1 MDNLPRDFPAQA
13 GNIQRSVI
21 DGLTTGRA
29 YAIQATAINEIG
41 EESDKSPPIA
51 IATATPKI
59 DQGISSGV
67 LAGSVVGSLLA
78 GVLIGIVITYVVM
91 NRLAKSQAPEESV
104 EMKDSRLYA
113 ESCRKPV
120 SQTATEPAY
129 EDAGDV
135 RVHQRE
141 RKNPAYATPG
151 SAS

>member
-1 MDNLPRDFPAQA
+1 
-13 GNIQRSVI
+13 
-21 DGLTTGRA
+21 
-29 YAIQATAINEIG
+29 
-41 EESDKSPPIA
+41 
-51 IATATPKI
+51 
-59 DQGISSGV
+59 
-67 LAGSVVGSLLA
+67 
-78 GVLIGIVITYVVM
+78 M
-91 NRLAKSQAPEESV
+91 NRLSKSQAPEESA

-120 SQTATEPAY
+120 SQTVTEPAN